1 MLIASDVV
9 ANSWLQRELKQ
20 ATQSVSEGR
29 SLKAS
34 LTDVGQFPPM
44 MLHMIASGEK
54 SGELEQMLERAA
66 NNQDREF
73 ESMVNVSLKLL
84 EPAMIASM
92 AVIVL
97 FIVMAILQPIMA
109 MNKAVGL

>member
-1 MLIASDVV
+1 MV
-9 ANSWLQRELKQ
+9 R
-20 ATQSVSEGR
+20 R
-29 SLKAS
+29 
-34 LTDVGQFPPM
+34 FR
-44 MLHMIASGEK
+44 EK

-97 FIVMAILQPIMA
+97 F
-109 MNKAVGL
+109 